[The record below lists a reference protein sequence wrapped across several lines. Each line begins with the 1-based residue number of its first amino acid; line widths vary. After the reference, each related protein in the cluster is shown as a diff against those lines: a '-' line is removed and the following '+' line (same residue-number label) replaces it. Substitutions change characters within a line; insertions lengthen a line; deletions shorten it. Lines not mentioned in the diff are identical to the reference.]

1 MLMREPT
8 TDVAERVHANG
19 CDCPRSLSQTAKPGV
34 PLAENL
40 MTRDAVR
47 QDCEEHSM
55 TDQNFVRLVRGAV
68 FGVGLAVWGFASIG
82 VAHVLGVLA

>member
-1 MLMREPT
+1 
-8 TDVAERVHANG
+8 
-19 CDCPRSLSQTAKPGV
+19 
-34 PLAENL
+34 
-40 MTRDAVR
+40 
-47 QDCEEHSM
+47 M